1 MPTPIPPDLIH
12 RPDEVERDAELFDH
26 LCELVEE
33 IAFPIVQ
40 DALTRET
47 AATGAEILTEETQRA
62 LEIFVKDVLILEQL
76 DEEEVIQKVRKTL
89 SDGIIP
95 ADEGECRQHTREFS
109 QVLVS
114 GWLDIL
120 WAAESRAKIVILSD
134 YLMPLASAGENESF
148 NEHLETH
155 PKLPPMLMDAVAW
168 FGVDEDN
175 AAGVMKTLHDK
186 LFSERRVLELPLNLT
201 IAGGPTK
208 VMALSRKLWDRLI
221 ELSDQYLHE
230 YDPSKDDIELGRP
243 FTSPKARTA
252 VAALSEPLPV
262 RRFNCL
268 RKVAMSNF
276 EEGNIEAQL
285 RQALR

>member
-1 MPTPIPPDLIH
+1 MPTPIPTDLIH
-12 RPDEVERDAELFDH
+12 WPDEVERNAELFDH

-40 DALTRET
+40 DALADET

-62 LEIFVKDVLILEQL
+62 LEIFIKDAAILEQL
-76 DEEEVIQKVRKTL
+76 DENDVIQKVRKTL

-95 ADEGECRQHTREFS
+95 ADEEEYRQHTREFS

-120 WAAESRAKIVILSD
+120 WAAESTAKIVILSD
-134 YLMPLASAGENESF
+134 YLMPRTSAGESTSF
-148 NEHLETH
+148 SEYLETD
-155 PKLPPMLMDAVAW
+155 PKLPPMLMDAIAW
-168 FGVDEDN
+168 FAVDEDN

-186 LFSERRVLELPLNLT
+186 LFSERRVLELPLNLI

-208 VMALSRKLWDRLI
+208 VMALSRKLWDRLS
-221 ELSDQYLHE
+221 ELSDQYLRE
-230 YDPSKDDIELGRP
+230 YDPIKDNAELGKP
-243 FTSPKARTA
+243 FSSPEARTA
-252 VAALSEPLPV
+252 VEALSEPLTV
-262 RRFNCL
+262 RRYNCL
-268 RKVAMSNF
+268 KKVAMSNF

-285 RQALR
+285 RQALS